1 MESTA
6 CYRPEFDSNFVVQ
19 EHVGKKRNLMEVP
32 YERPE
37 EQLVKRRRSESGEKN
52 VETIKPETNV
62 EASST
67 VTRRVGEENP
77 LKRKCMDVSQGPE
90 GTGKRRRSETEENYK
105 KMKDMFLKRYA
116 VGRMLGRGGC
126 ASVCA
131 GVRKSDGKKV
141 ALKIMSKIINDKYI
155 TVPGDT
161 RRLPAEVALLE
172 LVCKPPRCPYVIELL
187 DWIETPAGIVIVLEK
202 PDHCIDLF
210 EFCRRVT
217 VTENMAKII
226 MRQVIQA
233 ARHCRARGVFHSDIK
248 EENILINP
256 HTLEVKLIDFG
267 CGDLHKDTP
276 YTECAGTPIYFPP
289 EWLTEKKY
297 EAEPAT
303 VWGLGVLLYSMLCG
317 RMPFN
322 SPHQTVYGLQ
332 CFPDRLSIS
341 SCSLINWCLQKDPK
355 RRPTLEQ
362 VIAHSWVRHHTV
374 APCCRAPLVLRGM
387 TPVLQIH

>member
-1 MESTA
+1 MTSQAPVNFISCRQKNAQMESTA

-233 ARHCRARGVFHSDIK
+233 ARHCRARG
-248 EENILINP
+248 
-256 HTLEVKLIDFG
+256 
-267 CGDLHKDTP
+267 
-276 YTECAGTPIYFPP
+276 TPIYFPP

>member
-1 MESTA
+1 M
-6 CYRPEFDSNFVVQ
+6 D
-19 EHVGKKRNLMEVP
+19 VP

-37 EQLVKRRRSESGEKN
+37 ELLVKRRRSESGEKD

-90 GTGKRRRSETEENYK
+90 SRPEGTAKRSRTETEENYK
-105 KMKDMFLKRYA
+105 KMKDIILKRYA
-116 VGRMLGRGGC
+116 VVRLLGSGGC
-126 ASVCA
+126 ASVYA
-131 GVRKSDGKKV
+131 GVRTSDGKKV
-141 ALKIMSKIINDKYI
+141 ALKIMSKILNDKYI
-155 TVPGDT
+155 TINGDT
-161 RRLPAEVALLE
+161 RRLPAEVAILE

-187 DWIETPAGIVIVLEK
+187 DWIETPAGINIVLER

-210 EFCRRVT
+210 KFCRRVN
-217 VTENMAKII
+217 VTESMAKVI
-226 MRQVIQA
+226 MQQVIQA
-233 ARHCRARGVFHSDIK
+233 AHHCRARGVFHHDIK

-267 CGDLHKDTP
+267 CG
-276 YTECAGTPIYFPP
+276 TPIYFPP
-289 EWLTEKKY
+289 EWLTEGKY

-317 RMPFN
+317 HRPFN
-322 SPHQTVYGLQ
+322 SPHQTVYESQ
-332 CFPDRLSIS
+332 CFPGHLSIS

-362 VIAHSWVRHHTV
+362 VIAHSWVRNYTV
-374 APCCRAPLVLRGM
+374 APCCRAPLALGGM
-387 TPVLQIH
+387 TPVLQIHQEFKRIIVYTI